1 MCIDDDTLPGWDAF
15 VTNSRNGRVELGKH
29 SPRVFEHYAPFT
41 CLHRGERGRWFLSDE
56 LYPTQVFQYLNTS
69 NRAHHVSRG
78 WHSLVLKYSNILS
91 RATSSSFLSVPA
103 FMWNGVLKP
112 RRTLQGDAETDSDD
126 NGRYCAFASPAWL
139 PQLFRSVCQHHHDH
153 ARLHRR
159 SGNRRRPG

>member
-1 MCIDDDTLPGWDAF
+1 MSYTLLRYFSTSILVTEHTMSMVLQMGLAF
-15 VTNSRNGRVELGKH
+15 TGILVPYLQAELRKGRRKRPLGKGCRYF
-29 SPRVFEHYAPFT
+29 ST
-41 CLHRGERGRWFLSDE
+41 LLH
-56 LYPTQVFQYLNTS
+56 
-69 NRAHHVSRG
+69 H
-78 WHSLVLKYSNILS
+78 LS
-91 RATSSSFLSVPA
+91 RPFLSVPA